1 MEIACREESE
11 EERVCASRR
20 RERKVGGKKTLEPS
34 FPILQ
39 LRTKLGLTE
48 SRHATRCVCTY
59 THTRTHT
66 RTHVCTRP
74 RVHTG
79 RAYSIP
85 YLISL
90 PGIYIFPRWPSADV
104 PFNAAKMPEEKF
116 LVASRQRFSPNIF
129 AAACLFSSIPYGNIP
144 SEYRAGRSSTIIIIA
159 VSPFNRVTPIFTSVV

>member
-1 MEIACREESE
+1 MRQQAR
-11 EERVCASRR
+11 
-20 RERKVGGKKTLEPS
+20 
-34 FPILQ
+34 
-39 LRTKLGLTE
+39 RTKSGRQENVGTKFSNLTTPNE
-48 SRHATRCVCTY
+48 ARTHGVEARNALCMYVH
-59 THTRTHT
+59 THTHTHT

-116 LVASRQRFSPNIF
+116 LVASRQRFSPNIL

-159 VSPFNRVTPIFTSVV
+159 VSPFNRVTPIFTSVI